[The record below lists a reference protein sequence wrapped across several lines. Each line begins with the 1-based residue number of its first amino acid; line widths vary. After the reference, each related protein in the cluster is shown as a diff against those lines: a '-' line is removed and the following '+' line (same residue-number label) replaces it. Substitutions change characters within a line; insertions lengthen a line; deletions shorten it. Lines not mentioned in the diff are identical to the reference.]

1 MLMTRHVDT
10 QEATAKAVA
19 PSFEAHGGSAPENY
33 ERHFT
38 PAIGG
43 PLAADLIA
51 AGELDAGDRVLDVAC
66 GTGIVARLA
75 AEHVGPSG
83 VVAGVDINPGMLAV
97 ARSVTPQGVAIDWR
111 EGKAESLPFAGS
123 EFGAVFCQLGLQF
136 FADRVAAL
144 REMRRVLAP
153 GGRVLVSTTG
163 PTPELF
169 GVLAAALAR
178 HVSLQAAQFVHQV
191 FSVDD
196 PEQIRGL
203 FHDAGFNKP
212 SVERHVQ
219 TLRLP
224 ASADFLWQYVFSTP
238 LATAVAPLD
247 SEARSALERHVV
259 SGWRTFT
266 RDGGLTLELGVLL
279 ATTG

>member
-1 MLMTRHVDT
+1 MTRQIDT
-10 QEATAKAVA
+10 QLATVEPVA

-33 ERHFT
+33 ERHFI

-51 AGELDAGDRVLDVAC
+51 AGDLGAGERVLDVAC

-75 AEHVGPSG
+75 AEHVGPAG
-83 VVAGVDINPGMLAV
+83 VVAGVDVNPGMLAV
-97 ARSVTPQGVAIDWR
+97 ARSITPQGLAIDWH
-111 EGKAESLPFAGS
+111 EGRAESLPFGGS
-123 EFGAVFCQLGLQF
+123 EFGTVFCQLGLQF
-136 FADRVAAL
+136 FADKVAAL
-144 REMRRVLAP
+144 REMRRVVAP

-178 HVSLQAAQFVHQV
+178 HVSLEAAQFVHQV

-196 PEQIRGL
+196 TGRLRGL
-203 FHDAGFNKP
+203 FRDAGFNTP
-212 SVERHVQ
+212 AVERNVW

-224 ASADFLWQYVFSTP
+224 APADFLWQYVFSTP

-247 SEARSALERHVV
+247 SDARAALERQVV
-259 SGWRTFT
+259 SGWRSFAH
-266 RDGGLTLELGVLL
+266 DGGLTLELGVLL
-279 ATTG
+279 ATAR